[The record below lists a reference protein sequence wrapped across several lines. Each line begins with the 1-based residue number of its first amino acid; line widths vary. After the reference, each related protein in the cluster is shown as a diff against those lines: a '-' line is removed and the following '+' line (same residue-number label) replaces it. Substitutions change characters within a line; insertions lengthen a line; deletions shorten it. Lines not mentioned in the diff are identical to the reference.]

1 MFLLIDNYDSFTW
14 NLAQAFQSLG
24 KNPVTLKNDDPQILK
39 LAVDPDL
46 EMVCISPGPGHP
58 AKAGLCPEFLKLL
71 NPDIP
76 VLGICLGHQL
86 LGLHGGGKIEIAPV
100 IMHGKQSEIDHNE
113 EGMFDG
119 LPWPLTVGRYHSLA
133 VAVDEG
139 ADVKFNI
146 TATGPAGEIMA
157 LQYKDRPWAGAQFHP
172 ESVLTP
178 EGLRFLANFPE
189 GLRPAARTPF
199 NQILEKLANKED
211 LPREM
216 AKQAFSS
223 LLDGELTPAQAGAFL
238 FSLRAK
244 GESGLELA
252 QAVKGALAR
261 AVPVKKLPAGC
272 LDIVG
277 TGGDGKNSFNC
288 STAAALTLAG
298 MGYKIA
304 KHGNRAVSST
314 CGAADAIEGLGLPIP
329 PDAKTAVEQLEQNNF
344 TFFFAPYFH
353 PSFKNIGPIRR
364 ELGCRTLFN
373 ILGPMINPGKPD
385 YLVMGVARPELT
397 PLVAD
402 TLRHSRHKRAAV
414 FHGAGGYDEI
424 TTMGPTEVTL
434 IKNGDVSRFT
444 INPARYGM
452 EPATPEELAC
462 ANRDEAVAALRGIF
476 AGKGKKAMSD
486 MVILNVA
493 LAIYLLDDL
502 DNFDIAV
509 EKAAKAVKSGAGQ
522 KALRNAR

>member
-24 KNPVTLKNDDPQILK
+24 KNPLVLKNDDPEILK
-39 LAVDPDL
+39 LALDPGL

-58 AKAGLCPEFLKLL
+58 AGAGLCPEFLKLVS
-71 NPDIP
+71 PAIP
-76 VLGICLGHQL
+76 ILGICLGHQL
-86 LGLHGGGKIEIAPV
+86 LGLHGGGKIELAPV
-100 IMHGKQSEIDHNE
+100 IMHGKQSEIEHDE
-113 EGMFDG
+113 EGMFNE
-119 LPWPLTVGRYHSLA
+119 LPCPLTVGRYHSL
-133 VAVDEG
+133 VVTVPEG
-139 ADVKFNI
+139 ADVAFDV
-146 TATGPAGEIMA
+146 TATGPAGEIMG
-157 LQYKDRPWAGAQFHP
+157 LKYKDRPWAGAQFHP

-189 GLRPAARTPF
+189 SLKPVAQAPF
-199 NQILEKLANKED
+199 NQILDRLANKED
-211 LPREM
+211 LTREM
-216 AKQAFSS
+216 AKQAFSA

-244 GESGLELA
+244 GESGIELA

-304 KHGNRAVSST
+304 KHGNRAVSSA
-314 CGAADAIEGLGLPIP
+314 CGAADAIEGLGLTIA
-329 PDAKTAVEQLEQNNF
+329 PDAKTALHQLEQCNF

-385 YLVMGVARPELT
+385 YLVMGVARPELVD
-397 PLVAD
+397 LVAD

-434 IKNGDVSRFT
+434 LKNGSIFRFT
-444 INPARYGM
+444 VDPRRYGM
-452 EPATPEELAC
+452 KPATPDELAC
-462 ANRDEAVAALRGIF
+462 ASREEAVMVLRDLLT
-476 AGKGKKAMSD
+476 GKGSEAMLD

-502 DNFDIAV
+502 EDFDVAV
-509 EKAAKAVKSGAGQ
+509 AKASAAVKAGTGHQ
-522 KALRNAR
+522 VLANAS

>member
-24 KNPVTLKNDDPQILK
+24 KNPLVLKNDDPEILK
-39 LAVDPDL
+39 LATDPEL

-58 AKAGLCPEFLKLL
+58 AQAGLCPEFLEKVS
-71 NPDIP
+71 PDVPI
-76 VLGICLGHQL
+76 LGICLGHQL
-86 LGLHGGGKIEIAPV
+86 LGLHGGGEIGIAPV
-100 IMHGKQSEIDHNE
+100 IMHGKLSEIEHNE
-113 EGMFDG
+113 EGMFSD
-119 LPWPLTVGRYHSLA
+119 LPNPLTVGRYHSLVVSA
-133 VAVDEG
+133 PENG
-139 ADVKFNI
+139 DVKFDV
-146 TATGPAGEIMA
+146 TATGPDGEIMG
-157 LQYKDRPWAGAQFHP
+157 LQYRDRPWAGAQFHP

-178 EGLRFLANFPE
+178 EGLRFLANFPDS
-189 GLRPAARTPF
+189 LRPGPQIPF
-199 NQILEKLANKED
+199 NQILDRLANKED
-211 LPREM
+211 LTREM
-216 AKQAFSS
+216 AKQAFAA

-252 QAVKGALAR
+252 QAVKGALKR
-261 AVPVKKLPAGC
+261 AVPVRKLPAGC

-298 MGYKIA
+298 MGYRIA

-314 CGAADAIEGLGLPIP
+314 CGAADAIEGLGLAIA
-329 PDAKTAVEQLEQNNF
+329 PDAQTAIEQLERNNF

-353 PSFKNIGPIRR
+353 PSFKNIGPIRA

-373 ILGPMINPGKPD
+373 ILGPMINPAKPD
-385 YLVMGVARPELT
+385 YLVMGVARPELV

-402 TLRHSRHKRAAV
+402 TLAHSRHKQAAV

-434 IKNGDVSRFT
+434 LRNGAFSKLLID
-444 INPARYGM
+444 PGRYGM
-452 EPATPEELAC
+452 APASPEELAC
-462 ANRDEAVAALRGIF
+462 QNRQEAVAVLRELV
-476 AGKGKKAMSD
+476 AGNGSQAMTD

-493 LAIYLLDDL
+493 LAIYLLDSLED
-502 DNFDIAV
+502 FDTAV
-509 EKAAKAVKSGAGQ
+509 KKAATAVKSGAGQ
-522 KALRNAR
+522 KVLENAC